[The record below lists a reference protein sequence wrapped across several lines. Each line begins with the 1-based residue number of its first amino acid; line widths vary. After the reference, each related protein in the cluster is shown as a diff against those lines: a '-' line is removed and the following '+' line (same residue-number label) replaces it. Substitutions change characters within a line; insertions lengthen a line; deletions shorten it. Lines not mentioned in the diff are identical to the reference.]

1 MASFSASTPADS
13 ASKKRESVESVFS
26 TTSGASRKSGA
37 SFGSDASYA
46 FEADS
51 EDETPQKA
59 AYDGEAALE
68 EALKES
74 KLAAECD
81 RIARELGDVSLGE
94 ETAEA
99 TTPEEI
105 AASKAALSED
115 VASEAASEEAASEA
129 ASEASAP
136 ASDVSE
142 VSVGDEPRAPLA
154 PSNVGRAPAHLG
166 KGNKMCMKL
175 DRAPLENP
183 LEN

>member
-1 MASFSASTPADS
+1 MASFSALTPADS

-26 TTSGASRKSGA
+26 TTSSRKSGA

-115 VASEAASEEAASEA
+115 VASEAASEEAAA
-129 ASEASAP
+129 EASAP